1 MDHQRLVW
9 KDAPIAPDIACDEPE
24 LRCEMIFFTTFVTVI
39 RRQQEGTESR
49 VGSPARVERN
59 TVLLPI
65 GTDVQV
71 GDYLEYRLP
80 SDALQTVGVID
91 VVHPYMASA
100 NAIDDHIEITCI
112 PSRRKAVA
120 EFTAPTLHP
129 TISVALALVA
139 DGRMSEAVYEALQ
152 LVEERVR
159 SLTVSDDSGRTLME
173 SVFGS
178 RVPQLD
184 ITTTTGQAAED
195 EREGFRL
202 LFEGVMLG
210 LRNPHSS
217 GRAAFAAVDETLECL
232 AIASMLM
239 RRLDRAEDRL
249 G

>member
-1 MDHQRLVW
+1 
-9 KDAPIAPDIACDEPE
+9 
-24 LRCEMIFFTTFVTVI
+24 MIFFTTFVTLI
-39 RRQQEGTESR
+39 RPQREGPGR
-49 VGSPARVERN
+49 RLGSAARVEGSS

-65 GTDVQV
+65 GTEVQA

-80 SDALQTVGVID
+80 SDELRMMGVID
-91 VVHPYMASA
+91 VVHPHMPGAT
-100 NAIDDHIEITCI
+100 AIDDHIEATCV
-112 PSRRKAVA
+112 PSRRTAGPEV
-120 EFTAPTLHP
+120 TAPTLHP
-129 TISVALALVA
+129 AISVALALVA
-139 DGRMSEAVYEALQ
+139 DGRMSEAVCEALQ

-159 SLTVSDDSGRTLME
+159 SLTASAESGLALME
-173 SVFGS
+173 SVFGA

-210 LRNPHSS
+210 LRNPH
-217 GRAAFAAVDETLECL
+217 GTGQAAFAALDEALECL

-239 RRLDRAEDRL
+239 RRLDRAEARL